1 MNNVWHEGRRKAFVW
16 GVRGMPTRTEG
27 WQAWVSERHGD
38 APVFLESKAG
48 PNRISLQKT
57 PMKTTTLACLF
68 SIALFLPAFG
78 QTPTPTSTPA
88 PSPSVSA
95 TAVASASAGASISPA
110 ASATPDD
117 EDSIERSVSKKLK
130 RHFSVTSPAV
140 TVTKHHRNGDDFD
153 VDDGALMAIPIVGII
168 FSTLFGAPVLVVG
181 AIMFF
186 SYLKSRSLHR
196 TVRDMVAKGQP
207 VPPAL
212 FAPPP
217 AIRAR
222 SDMRRGVVLM
232 MVGFGLMIFFGAVND
247 WENGVWAIG
256 IIPFLIGAGYL
267 LVWKFEGPK
276 DTDKAPPLP

>member
-1 MNNVWHEGRRKAFVW
+1 
-16 GVRGMPTRTEG
+16 
-27 WQAWVSERHGD
+27 
-38 APVFLESKAG
+38 
-48 PNRISLQKT
+48 
-57 PMKTTTLACLF
+57 MKTTILTCLC

-78 QTPTPTSTPA
+78 QSPTPA

-110 ASATPDD
+110 ASATPED
-117 EDSIERSVSKKLK
+117 EDSIERSVSRKLK
-130 RHFSVTSPAV
+130 RHFSITSPSGV
-140 TVTKHHRNGDDFD
+140 TVTRSHHNSDDFN
-153 VDDGALMAIPIVGII
+153 VEDGALMAIPIIGIV
-168 FSTLFGAPVLVVG
+168 FSTLFGAPVLVVA

-196 TVRDMVAKGQP
+196 TVREMVEKGQP

-247 WENGVWAIG
+247 WDGGAWAIG
-256 IIPFLIGAGYL
+256 IIPFLIGVGYL
-267 LVWKFEGPK
+267 LVWKFESPK
-276 DTDKAPPLP
+276 DADKAPPLP